1 MRSNKIFYSLNIKD
15 IQTVALDTLERKL
28 TDEEIKEILDPIADR
43 IAWYDAIQNVI
54 LSKIDQD
61 AHKGNKEKA

>member
-28 TDEEIKEILDPIADR
+28 TDEEIKGILDPIADR

-61 AHKGNKEKA
+61 AHKRNKEKA

>member
-1 MRSNKIFYSLNIKD
+1 MRSDKIFYGLNIKD

-61 AHKGNKEKA
+61 THKRNKEKA

>member
-28 TDEEIKEILDPIADR
+28 TDEEIKEVLDPIADR

>member
-61 AHKGNKEKA
+61 AHKRNKEKA

>member
-28 TDEEIKEILDPIADR
+28 TDEEIKEVLDPIADR

-61 AHKGNKEKA
+61 AHKRNKEKA